1 MVSTKFF
8 AFYLR
13 KYLFNQKCGL
23 QVLPRALD
31 GLGLG
36 FVSNFRTN
44 HGFSNEIKQMLEAS
58 SGTYKTFKPVA
69 VILTRVWL
77 SSRTW
82 LFFLGFVLWSLFL
95 VYSFQLLHLGLSL
108 TQFLSLLFSGFVSR
122 KEGDQTDSTREDED
136 EVEIIILELDSI
148 EIFPIRYGTSAIT
161 KLHSRSKLHSLISF

>member
-1 MVSTKFF
+1 
-8 AFYLR
+8 
-13 KYLFNQKCGL
+13 
-23 QVLPRALD
+23 
-31 GLGLG
+31 
-36 FVSNFRTN
+36 
-44 HGFSNEIKQMLEAS
+44 MLEAS

-82 LFFLGFVLWSLFL
+82 LFFLGFVLWSSFL

-122 KEGDQTDSTREDED
+122 KVGDQTDSSREDED
-136 EVEIIILELDSI
+136 KVEIIILELDSI

-161 KLHSRSKLHSLISF
+161 KLHSRSKLRSLISF